1 MHAKLLQSYPILCD
15 SMDWTEAWQ
24 AALSLGFSRQEYWN
38 ELPCSPPGDLPNPGI
53 KPSSLVSPELAGG
66 YFTTN
71 IT

>member
-1 MHAKLLQSYPILCD
+1 MHAKLLHSCPILCD

-38 ELPCSPPGDLPNPGI
+38 ELPCSPPGDLPKPGI

-71 IT
+71 II